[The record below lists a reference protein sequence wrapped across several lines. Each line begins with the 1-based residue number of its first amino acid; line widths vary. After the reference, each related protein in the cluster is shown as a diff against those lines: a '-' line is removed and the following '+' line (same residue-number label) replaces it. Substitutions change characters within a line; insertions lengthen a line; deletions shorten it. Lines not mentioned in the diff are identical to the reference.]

1 MDLARDLEFIYIGTI
16 AHLDPINV
24 VKPVILPFSSI
35 LFKMVVTFGVKVSL
49 FHLLL
54 HVKWGDLNFSVKL
67 SSAIFLTCKLK
78 TTSNYQLLRKKN
90 TLTVRSVRH

>member
-1 MDLARDLEFIYIGTI
+1 MYVNKLMDFLSRDLNLCIR

-24 VKPVILPFSSI
+24 VQPVILPFSSI
-35 LFKMVVTFGVKVSL
+35 LFKMVVTFCVKVSL

-67 SSAIFLTCKLK
+67 SSAIFLTCKLEI
-78 TTSNYQLLRKKN
+78 TSNYK
-90 TLTVRSVRH
+90 